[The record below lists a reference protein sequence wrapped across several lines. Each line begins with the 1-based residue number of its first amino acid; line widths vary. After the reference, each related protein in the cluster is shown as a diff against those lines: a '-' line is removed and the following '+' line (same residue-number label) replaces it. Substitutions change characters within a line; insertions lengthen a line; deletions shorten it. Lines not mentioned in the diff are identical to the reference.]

1 VTTSSSHQ
9 EIRMWIC
16 GYSIPFDQCSRLR
29 AAHNWFDSTYMD
41 LGLCWHDLDATCMRI
56 SNYTRRLVHCLF
68 HGGRDDLRLIANYEP
83 ALPARAYE
91 RAREAEQTIHFGE
104 L

>member
-1 VTTSSSHQ
+1 
-9 EIRMWIC
+9 MLA
-16 GYSIPFDQCSRLR
+16 RLGR
-29 AAHNWFDSTYMD
+29 YMHED
-41 LGLCWHDLDATCMRI
+41 KQH
-56 SNYTRRLVHCLF
+56 YTRRLVHCLF